1 MCVHVQLAFNLNLII
16 ILFSFNLILT
26 FPEPLGRIASFTTSP
41 FPRVILSLLPTV
53 KVLKKADLPL
63 SNKQG
68 IRRVRV

>member
-1 MCVHVQLAFNLNLII
+1 MCVHVQLTFNLNLII

-26 FPEPLGRIASFTTSP
+26 FPEPLWHIASFTTSS
-41 FPRVILSLLPTV
+41 FSRVILSLLPTV
-53 KVLKKADLPL
+53 KVLKKADLPI